1 MAIKYENFASDTLMS
16 FGKSF
21 SRLNGQPLDKSSIW
35 YDYNDAKAYAA
46 TGAAYIGQQL
56 AVINTVGEGDEA
68 TTTVN
73 CYVIK
78 DEAGNLTQ
86 LSASEIGEE
95 LASAIAN
102 LDDKVDNLSTVDKYI
117 SDSETIKITHPAD
130 GNSTGSIDVILSNMD
145 QNLIKIGTISTNGSN
160 PEITEGG
167 LFVDPQDIADIANA
181 KIEDAIENSLS
192 INNSKTD
199 GTINLEI
206 GLANKSNVAQDE
218 ENLLEIFD
226 NTQETGALQYATPGL
241 NLSKSKIIDIV
252 DAKVSNSN
260 TLKFSE
266 NALGSNIPFEVQLGA
281 NGNETN
287 LLDIITSSDTENGIS
302 PGLYLGSEVISDIVH
317 AGING
322 AKLATKDELA
332 SKADLSTVETLSQTV
347 GDLSQTVNTKIPNT
361 YATKEELTQETNR
374 ATGIESGL
382 RADIDTIKNDYLK
395 SSDKTELQNNINTV
409 DLLVD
414 TLIDT
419 DTGKTIR
426 EIANDELAKQLI
438 PEEAKES
445 LDTLAEIAA
454 WIQDHPDDAAAM
466 NKAIEDLE
474 KFVGTLP
481 EGITSTTIIGY
492 IQEAIGAENSRA
504 EDAEDKLSQR
514 IGTLETAIG
523 ESGSIA
529 SDINAAKQEAINA
542 ANASIEALDA
552 TESNTLPE
560 GEDGVKVTVT
570 QTDGKLTSVEVIS
583 NFDNTYD
590 KKGSANSAET
600 NAINEAKNLDTI
612 LTTEIT
618 TAYTNAIE
626 EALTWGTI

>member
-1 MAIKYENFASDTLMS
+1 M
-16 FGKSF
+16 
-21 SRLNGQPLDKSSIW
+21 
-35 YDYNDAKAYAA
+35 
-46 TGAAYIGQQL
+46 
-56 AVINTVGEGDEA
+56 
-68 TTTVN
+68 
-73 CYVIK
+73 
-78 DEAGNLTQ
+78 
-86 LSASEIGEE
+86 
-95 LASAIAN
+95 
-102 LDDKVDNLSTVDKYI
+102 
-117 SDSETIKITHPAD
+117 
-130 GNSTGSIDVILSNMD
+130 
-145 QNLIKIGTISTNGSN
+145 
-160 PEITEGG
+160 
-167 LFVDPQDIADIANA
+167 
-181 KIEDAIENSLS
+181 
-192 INNSKTD
+192 
-199 GTINLEI
+199 
-206 GLANKSNVAQDE
+206 
-218 ENLLEIFD
+218 
-226 NTQETGALQYATPGL
+226 
-241 NLSKSKIIDIV
+241 
-252 DAKVSNSN
+252 
-260 TLKFSE
+260 
-266 NALGSNIPFEVQLGA
+266 
-281 NGNETN
+281 
-287 LLDIITSSDTENGIS
+287 
-302 PGLYLGSEVISDIVH
+302 
-317 AGING
+317 
-322 AKLATKDELA
+322 
-332 SKADLSTVETLSQTV
+332 SQTV
-347 GDLSQTVNTKIPNT
+347 GGLSQTVNTTIPNT